1 MKKIF
6 EKIENKE
13 EWIQKNN
20 DGSFLVWKKSL
31 NGLIVRIVHYRHFI
45 VEFMGP
51 LGTITALE
59 IPEPLLPLYINDNK
73 VFLDKLLEY
82 LTEQQKDVA
91 HIVPEQFFEQIKKLA
106 LQYSTKETLDAVND
120 YMKEN
125 NWKFTEASPHEKRFI
140 NKEPLTILESGWT
153 CSDFWEKLTFLKKVN
168 DEVIMVVFPEHGFD
182 FDTINFYLAH
192 TDFRIAISKK
202 SIKHLLQNANLYAML
217 RAFSQ
222 IAENENTDTQVFI
235 NYLTNLIKDS
245 GNELKFR
252 CTQKKN
258 DTYEF
263 KTHKKSISYCYNLKT
278 DEIFDRYGNKKDDF
292 ILSDKEK
299 DALIDAVHDFDA
311 YIDNVH
317 KNYICASYG
326 NDTNIY
332 YKRYEDSSIYYEYVV
347 EYVAGPNLDTH
358 ITEITC
364 CLGPSIVDRDTTLSE
379 TCFKN
384 ITFNTYPIYMSAKE
398 NNDRLMELMMKD
410 LAGFL
415 LTNEEAK
422 ELEKLSKGKYL
433 RRLGVEHNKLYV
445 IDEKS
450 MNLNGSLLSN
460 SGYRLGHWPYCARM
474 VRSGNPMINPYTKRG
489 HDTSPR
495 DCKEP
500 VISFSDFLKLFEI
513 PEEK

>member
-1 MKKIF
+1 MKYLF
-6 EKIENKE
+6 EKIVNKD
-13 EWIQKNN
+13 EWALIGKN
-20 DGSFLVWKKSL
+20 DLCVWKKSP
-31 NGLIVRIVHYRHFI
+31 NGLIVLLRDYSSQKAK
-45 VEFMGP
+45 VEFISAK
-51 LGTITALE
+51 GTITAFE
-59 IPEPLLPLYINDNK
+59 IPESLLLLYINENK
-73 VFLDKLLEY
+73 VFVEKLLEY
-82 LTEQQKDVA
+82 LTEVRNVIQ
-91 HIVPEQFFEQIKKLA
+91 IVPEQFFESIKDIA

-153 CSDFWEKLTFLKKVN
+153 SSDFWEKLTFLKKVN
-168 DEVIMVVFPEHGFD
+168 DEVIMVVFPEHRFD

-192 TDFRIAISKK
+192 TDFRITISKK
-202 SIKHLLQNANLYAML
+202 SKKHLLQNANLYAML

-263 KTHKKSISYCYNLKT
+263 ETRKESSSYYYNLKT
-278 DEIFDRYGNKKDDF
+278 DEIFDRYENKKENF
-292 ILSDKEK
+292 ILSNKEK
-299 DALIDAVHDFDA
+299 DALIDAVRDFDA

-332 YKRYEDSSIYYEYVV
+332 YKRYENSIYYEYVV

-364 CLGPSIVDRDTTLSE
+364 CLGPSIVDWNTTLAE
-379 TCFKN
+379 TYFKN

-445 IDEKS
+445 IDEKT
-450 MNLNGSLLSN
+450 MKLNSSLLYN
-460 SGYRLGHWPYCARM
+460 SGYILGHWPYCARM

-513 PEEK
+513 PEENN